1 MKRIAFVFPP
11 LLPMPAVRGGATETL
26 IQRLIDDNEVRG
38 DCQFDIFC
46 LYDQEAETVSRKYQ
60 NTRFFYIKES
70 DSLYE
75 RMAFLWFRLR
85 RKLSKTYVPERYIK
99 KVAAILKR
107 EAYDAVIVESSLRF
121 VPYLKKQTAAPVLL
135 HLHFDA
141 VASGQQALDSAL
153 RLCDGVVCVSHF
165 IEKTIRDYS
174 SDIRT
179 YVLPNVTDTL
189 RFDAAQYAPQAKEL
203 KARMGL
209 GNDPV
214 VLYSG
219 RLAQVKGVL
228 ELVRAYRLAL
238 EQVPQLKLVLA
249 GSAGYGETTRDE
261 YYDALIEEIGDLK
274 DKSVFLTGYISHDQ
288 MPIYYAMADVAV
300 LPTTEV
306 DEAAPLSVL
315 EAQAS
320 GCYFVGSDSGAIGE
334 LLCPDYGVVVSR
346 DQGYV
351 ENMAQQLVIA
361 ARQYT
366 RGVSDQPTP
375 GRTYVLEHHDATR
388 YYEKFVELLQ
398 KM

>member
-189 RFDAAQYAPQAKEL
+189 RFDAAQYAPQAQEL

-249 GSAGYGETTRDE
+249 GSAGYGETTWDE

-334 LLCPDYGVVVSR
+334 LMCPDYGVVVSR

-366 RGVSDQPTP
+366 RGVSNQPTP